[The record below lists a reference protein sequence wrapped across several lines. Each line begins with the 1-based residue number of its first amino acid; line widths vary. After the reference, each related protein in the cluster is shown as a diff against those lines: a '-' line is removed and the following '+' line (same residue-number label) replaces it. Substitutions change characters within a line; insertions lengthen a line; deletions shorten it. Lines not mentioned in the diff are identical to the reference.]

1 MANGKA
7 QPMQLADA
15 SAFTGHASVAAKARP
30 GDAVPGCLHVDAVLL
45 PASLSLAPLKSA
57 PTAARINRPVCTR
70 SHSLRS
76 LALRL
81 CRAG

>member
-1 MANGKA
+1 MANGKVNT
-7 QPMQLADA
+7 MQLADA
-15 SAFTGHASVAAKARP
+15 SAFTGHAGMAAKDRP
-30 GDAVPGCLHVDAVLL
+30 GVAVPGCLHVDGVLL
-45 PASLSLAPLKSA
+45 PVSLSLAPLKSA
-57 PTAARINRPVCTR
+57 PAAARINRPVCTR

>member
-1 MANGKA
+1 
-7 QPMQLADA
+7 MQLACA
-15 SAFTGHASVAAKARP
+15 SAFTGHAGMAADDRN
-30 GDAVPGCLHVDAVLL
+30 GVAVPGCLHVDAVLL
-45 PASLSLAPLKSA
+45 PVSLSLAPLKSA

-70 SHSLRS
+70 SHSRCS